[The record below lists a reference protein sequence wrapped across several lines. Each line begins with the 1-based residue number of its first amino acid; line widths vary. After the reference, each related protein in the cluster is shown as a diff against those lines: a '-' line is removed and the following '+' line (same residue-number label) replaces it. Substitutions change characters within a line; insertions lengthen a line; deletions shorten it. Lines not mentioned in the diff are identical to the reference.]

1 LLNPIDTLRRWSK
14 HARLREFIAVAL
26 VCAVSTVIVTLIIG
40 DLTVYADENADKR
53 QQMHMAILENTP
65 PGGKAWEEW
74 GANNLNV
81 RIAVVLLVENIASA
95 TGQERDFVYRILDLV
110 CLFAALVFTY
120 YSLQRWFA
128 PLPALAGVLIVC
140 TLLPL
145 TMLDHYFHPWDRPIL
160 VLWAAMIWCLARERL
175 FVFACV
181 YLLAVVVKL
190 DSLMG
195 VGMIWF
201 AYVRRDD
208 WLRPTLVTAGIGF
221 LGLLAL
227 GALLLLLP
235 GGQEPIDIGRQ
246 LARNGEVAASLGIA
260 YPPLL
265 VYGLLA
271 MLGLFGWS
279 SGEPV
284 PRRLFVFGLVM
295 LIPHLLFT
303 NFVEVRAQVGSVLC
317 LLPLATQG
325 LLASTQAV
333 RASPAR

>member
-1 LLNPIDTLRRWSK
+1 MRNLIDTLRLWSQQ
-14 HARLREFIAVAL
+14 ARLREFIAVAL
-26 VCAVSTVIVTLIIG
+26 ICAVSAVIVTLIIG

-53 QQMHMAILENTP
+53 QQLHTAILENTP
-65 PGGKAWEEW
+65 PGGKAWEES

-81 RIAVVLLVENIASA
+81 RLAVVLLVESIASA
-95 TGQERDFVYRILDLV
+95 TGHDRDFVYRLVDLV

-120 YSLQRWFA
+120 YSLQRWFE
-128 PLPALAGVLIVC
+128 PLSALAGVLVVC

-160 VLWAAMIWCLARERL
+160 VLWAAMIWCLTRERL
-175 FVFACV
+175 LAFLCV

-201 AYVRRDD
+201 AYVRRED
-208 WLRPTLVTAGIGF
+208 WLRPTLITAGIGSA
-221 LGLLAL
+221 GLLVL
-227 GALLLLLP
+227 GGLLLLLP
-235 GGQEPIDIGRQ
+235 GGQEPIDIGQQ
-246 LARNGEVAASLGIA
+246 LARNGEVATSLGVT

-265 VYGLLA
+265 VYGLLTL
-271 MLGLFGWS
+271 LGLLGWS
-279 SGEPV
+279 SGEATQ
-284 PRRLFVFGLVM
+284 RRLFVFGLVM
-295 LIPHLLFT
+295 LIPHVLFT
-303 NFVEVRAQVGSVLC
+303 NFVEVRAQVGSMLC

>member
-1 LLNPIDTLRRWSK
+1 MTNPIDTLRRWSQQ
-14 HARLREFIAVAL
+14 ARLREFIAVAL

-40 DLTVYADENADKR
+40 DLTVYADGNADRR
-53 QQMHMAILENTP
+53 QQMHTAILENTP
-65 PGGKAWEEW
+65 PGGKTWEEW

-81 RIAVVLLVENIASA
+81 RVAVVLLVEKIAVS
-95 TGQERDFVYRILDLV
+95 TGQDRDFVYRLLDLV

-120 YSLQRWFA
+120 YTLQRWFA
-128 PLPALAGVLIVC
+128 PLPSLAGVLLVC
-140 TLLPL
+140 MLLPL

-160 VLWAAMIWCLARERL
+160 VLWAALICCLTRHQL
-175 FVFACV
+175 FAFACV
-181 YLLAVVVKL
+181 YVLAVVVKL

-208 WLRPTLVTAGIGF
+208 WLRPTLITAGIGS

-227 GALLLLLP
+227 GTLILLLP
-235 GGQEPIDIGRQ
+235 GGQEAIDIGRQ

-271 MLGLFGWS
+271 VLGLLGWS
-279 SGEPV
+279 SGEST

-295 LIPHLLFT
+295 LIPHLLVT

-325 LLASTQAV
+325 VLASTQAV
-333 RASPAR
+333 RPSPAQ